1 MGDEEKSSA
10 STFKPGDAV
19 ELRESLTT
27 TRGIVVRVNDDGFVT
42 VKWLI
47 RFSMLGKTSV
57 HRARDLR
64 KLPAYGGVP

>member
-1 MGDEEKSSA
+1 MADEEKSSA
-10 STFKPGDAV
+10 SILRPGDAV
-19 ELRESLTT
+19 ELRESVTT

-64 KLPAYGGVP
+64 KLPA